1 MTHRGRIGLAY
12 GFVSLLLALTSFSA
26 LAETRAVGEA
36 DIWSM
41 IIRDSIVSYARS
53 CPCPY
58 SADRSGRRCGDRSAY
73 TRFGTRSLMCYPQDI
88 PDEANARYRE
98 RNQ

>member
-12 GFVSLLLALTSFSA
+12 GFASLLLALTSLSA
-26 LAETRAVGEA
+26 LAQRPTVSEA
-36 DIWSM
+36 DIWTM
-41 IIRDSIVSYARS
+41 IIRASIVSYPHS

-73 TRFGTRSLMCYPQDI
+73 TRSGETALMCYPQDI
-88 PDEANARYRE
+88 PDEEIARYRE
-98 RNQ
+98 RYQ

>member
-1 MTHRGRIGLAY
+1 MTHRGRIGLSY
-12 GFVSLLLALTSFSA
+12 GFVSLLLMLTSLSA
-26 LAETRAVGEA
+26 LAETRAVSEA

-41 IIRDSIVSYARS
+41 IIRDSIVSYARG

-73 TRFGTRSLMCYPQDI
+73 ARHGATVLMCYPQDI
-88 PDEANARYRE
+88 PDAEIARYRE
-98 RNQ
+98 RYQ